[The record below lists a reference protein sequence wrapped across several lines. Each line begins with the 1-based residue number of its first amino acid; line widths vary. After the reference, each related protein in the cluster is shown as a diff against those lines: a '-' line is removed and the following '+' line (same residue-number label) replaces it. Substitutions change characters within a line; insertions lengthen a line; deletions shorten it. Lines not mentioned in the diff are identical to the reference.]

1 MTTTTTID
9 RIRRYQLFWTL
20 LLVTLLLDQASKWW
34 VILFS
39 GYTPGFYPPFSGTE
53 VIPGVF
59 NLVYTTNPGA
69 AWGMFSGFGFAL
81 AILGFITLI
90 LLFVFRRDL
99 EVRQRSGQLA
109 FGLITGG
116 IVGNT
121 IDRIVH
127 GHVIDFIDID
137 LQFYRWPT
145 FNIADCG
152 IVVGAGLYIIHAF
165 ISDSRSHKSP
175 EA

>member
-1 MTTTTTID
+1 VTTTTTID